1 MRETREVDVQ
11 AETEPRKETEV
22 DASDTRRRVRR
33 RGVEEPPP
41 GASPTPRLP
50 WWANPRVGLVVVIA
64 ALVALFSSA
73 RPAFLDVDL
82 TLVPLQRDISVFVVV
97 GLAQLAVLSLGH
109 MNLAV
114 GRMAA
119 LSAFAAGLAYD
130 RFDAPLVVGLVVAL
144 VVGAAIGAVAGAIIT
159 ATGVNSFVV
168 TLALDFG
175 LLGVVAL
182 LYDRFAGGVAFSTR
196 PPGMDELRSDTFFDY
211 CIGPV
216 CGPPVPLLLPFA
228 LVALVLVGLFFGR
241 SRNGREVLMTGAS
254 LRAARLSGIPVGR
267 RVVTAH
273 ALSGL
278 LAGLAG
284 FMLAMTNGAFSASIG
299 DSFLLPSFLAPV
311 LGGTLLAGGAVSAL
325 GTALGATLTS
335 VIQKGLN
342 LLQFEAD
349 ALQIFIGV
357 VLLVALSLDRVRQ
370 VLAERRGVR
379 A

>member
-1 MRETREVDVQ
+1 MQPPRLDAPVPDDGHGPEGTA
-11 AETEPRKETEV
+11 AERVGPR
-22 DASDTRRRVRR
+22 AA
-33 RGVEEPPP
+33 G
-41 GASPTPRLP
+41 LP

-64 ALVALFSSA
+64 VLVLGFSSA
-73 RPAFLDVDL
+73 RPAFLDVEL
-82 TLVPLQRDISVFVVV
+82 TLVPLQRDIAVFAVV
-97 GLAQLAVLSLGH
+97 GLAQLAALSLGH

-119 LSAFAAGLAYD
+119 LAAFSAGLCYD
-130 RFDAPLVVGLVVAL
+130 RFGAPLVVGLVVAL
-144 VVGAAIGAVAGAIIT
+144 VVGALVGALAGGIIT

-182 LYDRFAGGVAFSTR
+182 LYDRFAGGVAFSVR
-196 PPGMDELRSDTFFDY
+196 PPGLDALRSDTFSDY
-211 CIGPV
+211 CAGSV
-216 CGPPVPLLLPFA
+216 CGPPVPLLVPFA
-228 LVALVLVGLFFGR
+228 LVALLAVGLFFGR
-241 SRNGREVLMTGAS
+241 TRQGREILMTGS
-254 LRAARLSGIPVGR
+254 SPRAARASGIPVGR
-267 RVVTAH
+267 RIVTAH

-284 FMLAMTNGAFSASIG
+284 FMLATANGAFSASIG
-299 DSFLLPSFLAPV
+299 ESFLLPSFLAPV
-311 LGGTLLAGGAVSAL
+311 LGGTLLAGGAVSAF
-325 GTALGATLTS
+325 GTVLGATLTS

-357 VLLVALSLDRVRQ
+357 VLVVALSLDRIRQ

-379 A
+379 P

>member
-1 MRETREVDVQ
+1 MSTETDPGTKNDSLSTTTG
-11 AETEPRKETEV
+11 ET
-22 DASDTRRRVRR
+22 
-33 RGVEEPPP
+33 GPPAAAT
-41 GASPTPRLP
+41 GASRLP
-50 WWANPRVGLVVVIA
+50 WWANPRVGLVVVIIV
-64 ALVALFSSA
+64 LVVLFSSA
-73 RPAFLDVDL
+73 RSAFLDVDL

-97 GLAQLAVLSLGH
+97 GLAQLCALSLGH

-119 LSAFAAGLAYD
+119 LGAFAAGFTFD
-130 RFDAPLVVGLVVAL
+130 RFDAPLVVGLLVAL
-144 VVGAAIGAVAGAIIT
+144 VVGGAVGALAGTIIT
-159 ATGVNSFVV
+159 TTGVNSFVV

-196 PPGMDELRSDTFFDY
+196 PAGMDALRSDTFYDY
-211 CIGPV
+211 CVGPV

-228 LVALVLVGLFFGR
+228 LVALVVVGMFFGR
-241 SRNGREVLMTGAS
+241 SRHGREVLMTGSS
-254 LRAARLSGIPVGR
+254 LRAARLSGVPVGR
-267 RVVTAH
+267 RVIAAH

-299 DSFLLPSFLAPV
+299 ESFLLPSFLAPV
-311 LGGTLLAGGAVSAL
+311 LGGTLLAGGTVSAL

-342 LLQFEAD
+342 LLQFEAA
-349 ALQIFIGV
+349 ALQVFIGV
-357 VLLVALSLDRVRQ
+357 VLLVALSLDRVRH

-379 A
+379 P

>member
-1 MRETREVDVQ
+1 MSMTTTAQ
-11 AETEPRKETEV
+11 APPTEQPDPAAAELATKI
-22 DASDTRRRVRR
+22 S
-33 RGVEEPPP
+33 
-41 GASPTPRLP
+41 RLP

-64 ALVALFSSA
+64 ALVALFSTL

-82 TLVPLQRDISVFVVV
+82 TLVPMQADISVFVVV

-119 LSAFAAGLAYD
+119 ISAFGAGLVYD

-144 VVGAAIGAVAGAIIT
+144 LVGGLVGALAGAVIT
-159 ATGVNSFVV
+159 GTGVNSFVV

-175 LLGVVAL
+175 LLGLVAI
-182 LYDRFAGGVAFSTR
+182 LYDRFASGVAFSAR
-196 PPGMDELRSDTFFDY
+196 PAGMDALRNDTFYDY
-211 CIGPV
+211 CVGPV
-216 CGPPVPLLLPFA
+216 CGPPVPLIVPIA
-228 LVALVLVGLFFGR
+228 VVTLVVVGVLFR
-241 SRNGREVLMTGAS
+241 YSRQGRETLMTGSS
-254 LRAARLSGIPVGR
+254 LRAARLSGIPVTR
-267 RVVTAH
+267 RIISAH

-284 FMLAMTNGAFSASIG
+284 FLLAINNGAFSANIG
-299 DSFLLPSFLAPV
+299 ESFLLPSFLAPV
-311 LGGTLLAGGAVSAL
+311 LGGTLLAGGAVSIV

-349 ALQIFIGV
+349 KLQIFIGV
-357 VLLVALSLDRVRQ
+357 VLLVALSLDRVRH
-370 VLAERRGVR
+370 VLAERRGVKV
-379 A
+379 